1 MRFYLNLGFLLG
13 SAIAGVA
20 GWMWWVQNSSHTV
33 ELSFRLTRNLAWRL
47 DQPVLLPILM
57 AICVGVGFGASAALF
72 LGRTMRMSAENRRL
86 RQQATLSGS
95 SSSGSEW

>member
-1 MRFYLNLGFLLG
+1 MRFYLYLGLLLG
-13 SAIAGVA
+13 AVMTGVA

-33 ELSFRLTRNLAWRL
+33 ELSFRLTRNLAWKL
-47 DQPVLLPILM
+47 DQPVQLPILM
-57 AICVGVGFGASAALF
+57 AICMGVGFGGGAVLF
-72 LGRTMRMSAENRRL
+72 LGRSMRMSAENRRL